1 MRGMART
8 AGGARIG
15 SRPMTL
21 LALDGVCFAYG
32 AHEVLRG
39 VSCRLGRGERVA
51 LLGPNGAG
59 KSTLLKVAA
68 GSLLPQSG
76 TVLLEGTPLARLPRA
91 LAAQCIG
98 GVAAAEA
105 AEFPFLVRESVALG
119 RHPWRSAF
127 GPPRAQDE
135 AAVEAALEACD
146 LRALAGRPVP
156 SLSSG
161 ERQRVALARA
171 LAQQADVLLLD
182 EPTAHL
188 DLGHQQRLLAAVGRE
203 ASTRGVAVL
212 AALHD
217 VNLAAAWADRVLLLV
232 DGRLVGDGTPG
243 EVLTAA
249 RVEAA
254 FGAPVHVLAHPDGGG
269 PLLVPRGCA

>member
-1 MRGMART
+1 
-8 AGGARIG
+8 
-15 SRPMTL
+15 MTL
-21 LALDGVCFAYG
+21 LDLEAVRFAYG

-68 GSLLPQSG
+68 GSLVPQG
-76 TVLLEGTPLARLPRA
+76 GEVRLEGTPLARLPRA
-91 LAAQCIG
+91 LAARRIG
-98 GVAAAEA
+98 GVAASES
-105 AEFPFLVRESVALG
+105 AEFPLRVRESVALG
-119 RHPWRSAF
+119 RHPWRAAF

-135 AAVEAALEACD
+135 AAVDAALAACD
-146 LRALAGRPVP
+146 LVALAGRPVP
-156 SLSSG
+156 ALSSG

-171 LAQQADVLLLD
+171 LAQEADVLLLD

-203 ASTRGVAVL
+203 ARTRGVAVL

-217 VNLAAAWADRVLLLV
+217 INLAAAWADRVLLLV
-232 DGRLVGDGTPG
+232 DGRVEGDGLPG

-254 FGAPVHVLAHPDGGG
+254 FGAPVHVLAHPEGGG
-269 PLLVPRGCA
+269 PLLVPRGRA

>member
-1 MRGMART
+1 M
-8 AGGARIG
+8 
-15 SRPMTL
+15 PL
-21 LALDGVCFAYG
+21 LALHDVCFAYG

-39 VSCRLGRGERVA
+39 VSCGLERGQRVA

-68 GSLLPQSG
+68 GSLLPQAGEVRLDG
-76 TVLLEGTPLARLPRA
+76 TLLSRLPRA
-91 LAAQCIG
+91 LSAQRIG
-98 GVAAAEA
+98 GVAASESA
-105 AEFPFLVRESVALG
+105 AFPFLVRESVALG

-127 GPPRAQDE
+127 GPPAARDE

-146 LRALAGRPVP
+146 LVALAARPVP
-156 SLSSG
+156 ALSSG
-161 ERQRVALARA
+161 ERPRVALARA
-171 LAQQADVLLLD
+171 LAQQPDVLLLD

-203 ASTRGVAVL
+203 ARTRGVAVL

-232 DGRLVGDGTPG
+232 DGVLAGDGTPR

-254 FGAPVHVLAHPDGGG
+254 FGAPVHVLSHPEGGG
-269 PLLVPRGCA
+269 PLLVPRGPA